1 LKPLV
6 DFVMS
11 INDKLILSIE
21 LSETERTR
29 HYWLAKFHQKSVVA
43 AADDEASIL
52 LAPWEQFR
60 DGKDLFPQGTS
71 DFFKF
76 IQAKRPDVPVAIAVS
91 EDEYREITLHG
102 NEFRLPTALIKETLV
117 AVFVGLCAEYLM
129 HNQAHPTKDI
139 VQLEV
144 IVEGPSRKCISV
156 KYKGPPGKLAD
167 RILEEIDRCLPGA
180 AKDGK
185 QTKHSKEVVPVTKP
199 SKKKPSIHD

>member
-1 LKPLV
+1 
-6 DFVMS
+6 MS
-11 INDKLILSIE
+11 ISEKLILSIE

-43 AADDEASIL
+43 AADNEASIL
-52 LAPWEQFR
+52 LAPWEQFL

-71 DFFKF
+71 DFFRF
-76 IQAKRPDVPVAIAVS
+76 IQAKRPDVSVAIAVS
-91 EDEYREITLHG
+91 QAEYREITLHG
-102 NEFRLPTALIKETLV
+102 NEFRLPTALIKEALV
-117 AVFVGLCAEYLM
+117 PVFVGLCAEYLM
-129 HNQAHPTKDI
+129 HHQAHPTNDI
-139 VQLEV
+139 AQLEI

-185 QTKHSKEVVPVTKP
+185 QAKHPSEAAPITKP
-199 SKKKPSIHD
+199 SNKNHSIHD